1 MSQFFT
7 NFCVVYKLLVMRKP
21 ARMLMCVQGCKREMG
36 HISAVN
42 APGADAAAT
51 FPSCACLVERTISI
65 ICHTCSAVRS
75 DKVGLACAEHQ
86 EGQGDTVKACSLTAD
101 LLMVQANLRSK
112 RCRTCSASDALRA
125 GACTSCL
132 A

>member
-1 MSQFFT
+1 
-7 NFCVVYKLLVMRKP
+7 
-21 ARMLMCVQGCKREMG
+21 MLMCVQGCKRDMG
-36 HISAVN
+36 HVSAGG
-42 APGADAAAT
+42 APGAEVALT
-51 FPSCACLVERTISI
+51 FPSRAWLVERTVST
-65 ICHTCSAVRS
+65 ICHTCSAVQS

-101 LLMVQANLRSK
+101 LLMVQANLISK

-132 A
+132 T